1 MVQFID
7 LMNKKEN
14 RQVREIVFIKG
25 ETIRVFEPSK
35 DDIDA
40 IIALQGEFIK
50 ELEDGGSKVSITGEQ
65 IIKTLFPLLTDVSGM
80 DGLSEEEIDEV
91 IQNPSLA
98 LLQASHAIEGIVT
111 EVYKMTILS
120 ARNRLLESD
129 LALEDARTTNEMLV
143 KILGLAERE
152 GKTKQMVDNI
162 KKASEGLELAKEKAL
177 ATKDSQVKEFAS
189 NVTHIDKNANTL
201 SKFKQAFEEDDS
213 KE

>member
-50 ELEDGGSKVSITGEQ
+50 ELEDGGSKISITGEQ

-80 DGLSEEEIDEV
+80 DELSNEEIDEV

-201 SKFKQAFEEDDS
+201 SKFKQTFGEDDS